1 MFTLLRRLCT
11 IGLVQRY
18 LTIARPRAPRLSP
31 TLSTASLASIWG
43 VSVVVATPTLLYSTT
58 MEYEAGRGRH
68 RTACLMVWPD
78 GDPRSDIQN
87 LFLP

>member
-1 MFTLLRRLCT
+1 M
-11 IGLVQRY
+11 QRY
-18 LTIARPRAPRLSP
+18 LTIVRPRAPRLS
-31 TLSTASLASIWG
+31 TALSTASLASIWG

-78 GDPRSDIQN
+78 GDPRYSKN
-87 LFLP
+87 SEFLFTTEYSGLVQ